1 VVIVITTLLIIFILG
16 GFIQKTYYKS
26 KEDNLLETFKK
37 ENSYHF
43 TKAEKTEISKIKNEY
58 ILKIK
63 NKNDVFNLAQKKY
76 CVYFSKKD
84 CPYCEMIEPVIE
96 NHILKYSSSFPIYF
110 IDAEACMN
118 LGIFV
123 SEETKVDGYS
133 FQGVPALLV
142 IEQDRLISSLSGIE
156 EIQDY
161 LSNVKF

>member
-1 VVIVITTLLIIFILG
+1 MVIVITTLLIIFILG

-76 CVYFSKKD
+76 CVYFSK
-84 CPYCEMIEPVIE
+84 EPVIE

>member
-1 VVIVITTLLIIFILG
+1 MEEVFLWIKEIF
-16 GFIQKTYYKS
+16 
-26 KEDNLLETFKK
+26 
-37 ENSYHF
+37 
-43 TKAEKTEISKIKNEY
+43 Y
-58 ILKIK
+58 I
-63 NKNDVFNLAQKKY
+63 
-76 CVYFSKKD
+76 YFSKKD

>member
-1 VVIVITTLLIIFILG
+1 M
-16 GFIQKTYYKS
+16 Y
-26 KEDNLLETFKK
+26 
-37 ENSYHF
+37 
-43 TKAEKTEISKIKNEY
+43 
-58 ILKIK
+58 
-63 NKNDVFNLAQKKY
+63 
-76 CVYFSKKD
+76 KKD